1 MQAPMDYSKKTIPEL
16 ISLCNERG
24 IRGCIGKKKAEI
36 IAKLTENSDVTASAG
51 GAGEPVLPTKLRM
64 IDLFAGTGAFT
75 HAFQGTGKVQ
85 CVFANDM
92 VEWSKK
98 LYDANFDHK
107 LTLQDLNT
115 VRVEDIPAHDILTG
129 GFPCFVAGTRVLTLD
144 GYKKIEDV
152 SLEDKLLTHTGAYQ
166 AILNRQVK
174 TGATELRRVDIKYH
188 PHAIECTPEH
198 PFYVRKRQKCW
209 NNDTRTYNYS
219 FTEPSWVEVSQIT
232 NEHYVGMTINNQAN
246 IPSFTINKKLND
258 TASEDITITLG
269 SVEQWYMMGYFL
281 GDGWV
286 ESTSK
291 EDGRPTYNIRF
302 AIANKDID
310 TVVPILQETLPI
322 TDKKTESGLSQ
333 RYGCSSIVWHT
344 VLKEF
349 GSYSHGKVIPEWVH
363 SAPTN
368 LIEAFLDGYASADGC
383 IQPSSKG
390 IVNHHISYTTT
401 SSNIA
406 FGIQRLYMKLGKLCS
421 IDYTVRPSTCTIE
434 GRTVNQLNTYR
445 MRVVINLIEGHTS
458 SYIKDNYAWLKVA
471 GVESVT
477 TEPQTVYNFEVEHD
491 NSYCVENSIVHNCQ
505 PFSIAGKQEGF
516 DDARSN
522 VFWKILQI
530 IDTHTP
536 RAIILEN
543 VKNLVGHDEGRTF
556 EVIKKN
562 LTDRG
567 YHLCFKV
574 LNTANITGVPQHRER
589 IYIVCLKDK
598 AVADKFN
605 LDFPSIPKQAIS
617 AMLQP
622 TVADKYY
629 YTDASSTWPLVS
641 AEITK
646 TDTVYQYRRVYVR
659 ENKSNEC
666 PTLTANMGGGGHNV
680 PLVKDARG
688 IRKLTPRECFN
699 FQGFPASYVMSAGM
713 SDTNLYKLAGNAVS
727 VPVVKLIANRLVPLL
742 ESSGTGGSGGGGAG
756 HA

>member
-51 GAGEPVLPTKLRM
+51 GAGEPALPTKLRM

-174 TGATELRRVDIKYH
+174 TGATELRRVDIMH
-188 PHAIECTPEH
+188 HVRPIECTPEH
-198 PFYVRKRQKCW
+198 PFYVRRCLA
-209 NNDTRTYNYS
+209 DGS
-219 FTEPSWVEVSQIT
+219 LAEPEWVEAS
-232 NEHYVGMTINNQAN
+232 HLSSDYYVGMVLGSLNEHQRT
-246 IPSFTINKKLND
+246 FTCTNSLESILTTQLYTLDNINK
-258 TASEDITITLG
+258 G
-269 SVEQWYMMGYFL
+269 
-281 GDGWV
+281 
-286 ESTSK
+286 
-291 EDGRPTYNIRF
+291 
-302 AIANKDID
+302 
-310 TVVPILQETLPI
+310 
-322 TDKKTESGLSQ
+322 
-333 RYGCSSIVWHT
+333 
-344 VLKEF
+344 
-349 GSYSHGKVIPEWVH
+349 
-363 SAPTN
+363 
-368 LIEAFLDGYASADGC
+368 LDG
-383 IQPSSKG
+383 
-390 IVNHHISYTTT
+390 
-401 SSNIA
+401 
-406 FGIQRLYMKLGKLCS
+406 
-421 IDYTVRPSTCTIE
+421 
-434 GRTVNQLNTYR
+434 
-445 MRVVINLIEGHTS
+445 VVF
-458 SYIKDNYAWLKVA
+458 DANYAWLKVA

-742 ESSGTGGSGGGGAG
+742 ESSGTGGSGGGGGAG